1 MKQADQVCVIFDLD
15 GTLVDS
21 ERLCNQAFLDLLP
34 RLDDTVEALM
44 ERFSGRQLLAILGE
58 LSQQLGAP
66 LPLDFEPRYRRR
78 VAELFDTHLQPT
90 PGTREMLAS
99 TQFPRCV
106 ASSGPPEKIAQAL
119 AISGLTDFFGGNVFS
134 SYQVQSWKP
143 DPGLFLHAARAM
155 GFPPD
160 RCVVVEDS
168 EVGLRAAAAAGMRA
182 LHYVPRSGVSLDLA
196 SGRIHDMAHLP
207 RLIRLFD
214 ETRPQQ
220 TTVIGCQGE
229 PP

>member
-1 MKQADQVCVIFDLD
+1 MKQSEHVCVIFDLD

-21 ERLCNQAFLDLLP
+21 ERPCNQAFLDLLP
-34 RLDDTVEALM
+34 QLDDSVESLM
-44 ERFSGRQLLAILGE
+44 ERFRGRRLSTILGE

-66 LPLDFEPRYRRR
+66 LPPDFEHRYRRR
-78 VAELFDTHLQPT
+78 VAELFETHLQPT

-106 ASSGPPEKIAQAL
+106 ASSGPPEKISQAL
-119 AISGLTDFFGGNVFS
+119 AISGLTGFFGGHVFS

-143 DPGLFLHAARAM
+143 DPGLFLHAARTM

-182 LHYVPRSGVSLDLA
+182 LHFVPRSGVSLDLA
-196 SGRIHDMAHLP
+196 SGRLHDMAHLP
-207 RLIRLFD
+207 PLIALLNKAK
-214 ETRPQQ
+214 PQQ
-220 TTVIGCQGE
+220 TTVVGCRVGQ
-229 PP
+229 P

>member
-1 MKQADQVCVIFDLD
+1 MKQAAHVCVIFDLD

-34 RLDDTVEALM
+34 QLEDTVESLIQ
-44 ERFSGRQLLAILGE
+44 RFRGRQLSSILE
-58 LSQQLGAP
+58 EIAQQLGAP
-66 LPLDFEPRYRRR
+66 LPLGFEPRYRHR
-78 VAELFDTHLQPT
+78 VAELFNAHLQPT

-99 TQFPRCV
+99 TRFPRCV
-106 ASSGPPEKIAQAL
+106 ASSGPPEKISQAL
-119 AISGLTDFFGGNVFS
+119 AVSGLTDFFGSNVFS

-143 DPGLFLHAARAM
+143 DPGLFLHAAKAM

-182 LHYVPRSGVSLDLA
+182 LHYVPRSGASLDLA
-196 SGRIHDMAHLP
+196 SGRLHDMAHLP
-207 RLIRLFD
+207 QLIEHF
-214 ETRPQQ
+214 
-220 TTVIGCQGE
+220 
-229 PP
+229 